1 MHFFHFASLFF
12 CIFYIGASLDESLPG
27 HETQGKS
34 YAAGS
39 TGHSTTHTRYR
50 TLTAV
55 FGPDDEQ
62 EEEMNRYGDKMK
74 DSVEAELTEQAMIDA
89 GIEPEDVSDLK
100 VSEQLCIVELWTGIS
115 FARVW

>member
-1 MHFFHFASLFF
+1 
-12 CIFYIGASLDESLPG
+12 
-27 HETQGKS
+27 
-34 YAAGS
+34 
-39 TGHSTTHTRYR
+39 
-50 TLTAV
+50 
-55 FGPDDEQ
+55 
-62 EEEMNRYGDKMK
+62 MNRYGDKMK